1 MDSAD
6 SAPMTG
12 AAPDWYIAR
21 VPNRGPT
28 RAAPLSMTTLADE
41 PKSCVKC
48 GYVRQPA
55 DSAPDY
61 ECPRCGVVYAK
72 AEAARRAQERA
83 RDIEAR
89 RVIAGERR
97 TPPLERPEPAVPD
110 PERDA
115 DLPRLGAHL
124 VYLLYAIPIGVT
136 ALAGVIV
143 AYSMRARQRGT
154 WLASH
159 YTWQIRTFWYLAPIV
174 LPALAAA
181 LVTIVAIPVYVASRK
196 SQYAGLVL
204 LGLLTVIVLGTI
216 AVVVLAWRVIRGWYR
231 LSQGKAP

>member
-1 MDSAD
+1 
-6 SAPMTG
+6 
-12 AAPDWYIAR
+12 
-21 VPNRGPT
+21 
-28 RAAPLSMTTLADE
+28 MTTRADE
-41 PKSCVKC
+41 PTSCVKC

-55 DSAPDY
+55 DQAPDY

-72 AEAARRAQERA
+72 AEAAVRAQERV

-97 TPPLERPEPAVPD
+97 ATPPARPEPAETEAGREVD
-110 PERDA
+110 PS
-115 DLPRLGAHL
+115 RLAAHL

-136 ALAGVIV
+136 AIAGVIV

-154 WLASH
+154 PLASH
-159 YTWQIRTFWYLAPIV
+159 YTWQIRTFWYLTPIV
-174 LPALAAA
+174 LPTLAAA

-216 AVVVLAWRVIRGWYR
+216 ALVVLAWRVTRGWY
-231 LSQGKAP
+231 LLCQGKSA

>member
-1 MDSAD
+1 
-6 SAPMTG
+6 MTG

-21 VPNRGPT
+21 VPNRAPT

-48 GYVRQPA
+48 GYVRKPA
-55 DSAPDY
+55 DLAPDY

-83 RDIEAR
+83 RDVEAR

-115 DLPRLGAHL
+115 DPPRLGAHL

-143 AYSMRARQRGT
+143 AYSMRARQRET

-204 LGLLTVIVLGTI
+204 LGLLTVVVLGTI
-216 AVVVLAWRVIRGWYR
+216 ALVVLAWRVIRGWYR

>member
-1 MDSAD
+1 
-6 SAPMTG
+6 MT
-12 AAPDWYIAR
+12 P
-21 VPNRGPT
+21 
-28 RAAPLSMTTLADE
+28 LADE

-89 RVIAGERR
+89 RVIADERR

-115 DLPRLGAHL
+115 DPPRLAAHI

-154 WLASH
+154 WRASH
-159 YTWQIRTFWYLAPIV
+159 YTWQIRTFWYLTPIV
-174 LPALAAA
+174 LSRARRRAGHGRRH
-181 LVTIVAIPVYVASRK
+181 PVYVASRK

-216 AVVVLAWRVIRGWYR
+216 ALVVLAWRVIRGWYR

>member
-1 MDSAD
+1 
-6 SAPMTG
+6 MTG
-12 AAPDWYIAR
+12 AAARWYIAR
-21 VPNRGPT
+21 VPNRRPVPC
-28 RAAPLSMTTLADE
+28 RPVSMTPLADE

-48 GYVRQPA
+48 GYVRQPV
-55 DSAPDY
+55 DPAPDY

-72 AEAARRAQERA
+72 AEAAMRAQERT
-83 RDIEAR
+83 RDVEAR
-89 RVIAGERR
+89 RAIAGDRR
-97 TPPLERPEPAVPD
+97 APPLQRREPAVPD
-110 PERDA
+110 AGLDA
-115 DLPRLGAHL
+115 DPPRLPAHI

-196 SQYAGLVL
+196 QQYAGLVL

-216 AVVVLAWRVIRGWYR
+216 ALVVLAWRVIRGWYR
-231 LSQGKAP
+231 LAQGKAP

>member
-1 MDSAD
+1 
-6 SAPMTG
+6 MTG
-12 AAPDWYIAR
+12 AAARWYIAR
-21 VPNRGPT
+21 VPNRRPVPC
-28 RAAPLSMTTLADE
+28 RPVSMTPLADE

-48 GYVRQPA
+48 GYVRQPV
-55 DSAPDY
+55 DPAPDY

-72 AEAARRAQERA
+72 AEAAMRAQERT
-83 RDIEAR
+83 RDVEAR
-89 RVIAGERR
+89 RAIAGDRR
-97 TPPLERPEPAVPD
+97 APPLQRREPAVPD
-110 PERDA
+110 AGLDA
-115 DLPRLGAHL
+115 DPPRLAAHI

-136 ALAGVIV
+136 ALAAVIV

-196 SQYAGLVL
+196 QQYAGLVL

-216 AVVVLAWRVIRGWYR
+216 ALVVLAWRVIRGWYR
-231 LSQGKAP
+231 LAQGKAP

>member
-1 MDSAD
+1 MP
-6 SAPMTG
+6 APVDE
-12 AAPDWYIAR
+12 AP
-21 VPNRGPT
+21 
-28 RAAPLSMTTLADE
+28 ADE

-72 AEAARRAQERA
+72 AEAARRAQERS
-83 RDIEAR
+83 RDIEAG

-97 TPPLERPEPAVPD
+97 APSLERPEPAVPD

-115 DLPRLGAHL
+115 APPRLAAHI

-159 YTWQIRTFWYLAPIV
+159 YTWQIRTFWYWRRSCCPRS
-174 LPALAAA
+174 PPRWSRSSPSRS
-181 LVTIVAIPVYVASRK
+181 TSRPGRAS
-196 SQYAGLVL
+196 
-204 LGLLTVIVLGTI
+204 T
-216 AVVVLAWRVIRGWYR
+216 RGSSCW
-231 LSQGKAP
+231 GC